1 MHVLGLKSKFACAMP
16 ALSTFDA
23 AASTTSAAAGGAPLR
38 ARARSSVGG
47 ISADA
52 EGRADGGGSRAA
64 LLGVQVEAEVDKVL
78 LLLPSTRSFYL
89 QQFSPSV
96 SPRAVLLQLRSFS
109 NKRDRTRSGGGGEAL
124 AAIITFGCLRRLI
137 AELRFGF

>member
-1 MHVLGLKSKFACAMP
+1 MP

-47 ISADA
+47 IRADA

-78 LLLPSTRSFYL
+78 LLLPSPRSFYL

-137 AELRFGF
+137 AVLRFGF